1 MAERYVL
8 VVEDNP
14 DDALMYRHVIE
25 LLMHHHA
32 THAGDG
38 ITALQLAKEYHYDL
52 VMLDANLPNLQG
64 WDIAASLRQME
75 QYKETPI
82 IAITAFDQV
91 QDRLRMLLAGC
102 DLYLIKPVSIDGL
115 VTAISQFLGISGQ
128 REM

>member
-52 VMLDANLPNLQG
+52 VMLDANLPNRVG
-64 WDIAASLRQME
+64 YPASLRQME

-82 IAITAFDQV
+82 TPSPRSTRCGPAAD
-91 QDRLRMLLAGC
+91 LRRAATC
-102 DLYLIKPVSIDGL
+102 
-115 VTAISQFLGISGQ
+115 T
-128 REM
+128 